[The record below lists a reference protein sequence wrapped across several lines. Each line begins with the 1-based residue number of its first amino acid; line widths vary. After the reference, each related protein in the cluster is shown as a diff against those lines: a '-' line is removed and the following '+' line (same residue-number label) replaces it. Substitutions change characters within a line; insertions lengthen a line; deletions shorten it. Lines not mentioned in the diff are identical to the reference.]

1 VEKAFLSLKEEYLSD
16 DYFQAI
22 IKSLKEMKND
32 IIIFPTDIPCHIIDK
47 DREKFAIIYSRL
59 FTFDS
64 LILAV
69 CREETKNSLHKVL
82 VLTDRDIKEIYDKNG
97 ERNIENVILLLEKKG
112 IRNHN
117 KNEQKE
123 SKPVRI

>member
-1 VEKAFLSLKEEYLSD
+1 
-16 DYFQAI
+16 
-22 IKSLKEMKND
+22 
-32 IIIFPTDIPCHIIDK
+32 
-47 DREKFAIIYSRL
+47 
-59 FTFDS
+59 
-64 LILAV
+64 
-69 CREETKNSLHKVL
+69 VL

-97 ERNIENVILLLEKKG
+97 KRNIENVILLLEKKG